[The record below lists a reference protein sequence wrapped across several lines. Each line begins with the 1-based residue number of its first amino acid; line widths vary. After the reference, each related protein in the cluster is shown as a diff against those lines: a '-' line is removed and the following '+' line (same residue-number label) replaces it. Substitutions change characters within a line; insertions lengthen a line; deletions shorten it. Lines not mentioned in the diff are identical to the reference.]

1 MGSQDNLLTNSPGK
15 AKKMK
20 SLILRFG
27 ILLGVLVLVV
37 SAGTIGFM
45 IVENLSLLDAFY
57 FTIVTVATV
66 GYGDVH
72 PISEAGKILSICL
85 IVAGVGTFSAVIV
98 SSAGLIFESRQDEVR
113 RQRNNVLI
121 GLFFSE
127 IGTPLLIQFV
137 TLDPG
142 GSELRGQAV
151 IRSDWKKRDFIRL
164 SKQIVQHKYSLNV
177 TGVALEN
184 LRSLLVDKTDFLVR
198 LIESPSLLE
207 HESFTELLLA
217 TIHLREELVARNT
230 FEDLPETDITHLLND
245 SVRVFR
251 LLTRRWVDYMHYLKN
266 AYPYLFSL
274 AMRNNPFN
282 EKRSPIVK

>member
-1 MGSQDNLLTNSPGK
+1 
-15 AKKMK
+15 MK
-20 SLILRFG
+20 SLFLRFG

-45 IVENLSLLDAFY
+45 IVENLSFLDSFY

-85 IVAGVGTFSAVIV
+85 IIAGVGTFSAVIV
-98 SSAGLIFESRQDEVR
+98 NSAGLIFERRQDDIR

-137 TLDPG
+137 ALDPG
-142 GSELRGQAV
+142 GSELRGEAFV
-151 IRSDWKKRDFIRL
+151 KSDWTKRDFISLR
-164 SKQIVQHKYSLNV
+164 KQILHHLYSLNV
-177 TGVALEN
+177 TGVTLEH

-207 HESFTELLLA
+207 HESFTELLWA
-217 TIHLREELVARNT
+217 TIHLREELGARNS
-230 FEDLPETDITHLLND
+230 FQDLPQTDIAHLLND
-245 SVRVFR
+245 SIRVYR
-251 LLTRRWVDYMHYLKN
+251 LLTSRWVEYMRYLKN

-274 AMRNNPFN
+274 AVRKNPFN

>member
-1 MGSQDNLLTNSPGK
+1 MNSLL
-15 AKKMK
+15 
-20 SLILRFG
+20 IRFG

-37 SAGTIGFM
+37 SAGTVGFM
-45 IVENLSLLDAFY
+45 LVENLSLLDAFY
-57 FTIVTVATV
+57 FTVVTVATV

-98 SSAGLIFESRQDEVR
+98 SSAGLIFERRQDDIR

-137 TLDPG
+137 ALDPS
-142 GSELRGQAV
+142 GSELRGKAFV
-151 IRSDWKKRDFIRL
+151 KSDWTKQDFISLR
-164 SKQIVQHKYSLNV
+164 KQIVQHIYSLNL
-177 TGVALEN
+177 TGVALEH

-207 HESFTELLLA
+207 HESFTELLWA
-217 TIHLREELVARNT
+217 TIHLREELVARNS
-230 FEDLPETDITHLLND
+230 FEDLPQTDNAHLLND
-245 SVRVFR
+245 SVRVFS
-251 LLTRRWVDYMHYLKN
+251 LLTTRWVDYMRYLKN

-274 AMRNNPFN
+274 AVRNNPFN

>member
-1 MGSQDNLLTNSPGK
+1 MR
-15 AKKMK
+15 
-20 SLILRFG
+20 SLFLRFG

-45 IVENLSLLDAFY
+45 MVENLSPLDAFY
-57 FTIVTVATV
+57 FTVVTVATV

-72 PISEAGKILSICL
+72 PISEAGKMLSICL

-98 SSAGLIFESRQDEVR
+98 NSAGLIFERRQDEIR
-113 RQRNNVLI
+113 RQRNNILI

-142 GSELRGQAV
+142 ASELRGEAF
-151 IRSDWKKRDFIRL
+151 IKSDWTNRDFINLR
-164 SKQIVQHKYSLNV
+164 KQIVQHKYYLDV
-177 TGVALEN
+177 TGVELDH
-184 LRSLLVDKTDFLVR
+184 LKSLLVEKTDFLVR
-198 LIESPSLLE
+198 LIESPTLLE
-207 HESFTELLLA
+207 HESFTELLWA
-217 TIHLREELVARNT
+217 TIHLREELVARNA
-230 FEDLPETDITHLLND
+230 FQNLPETDIDHLLND
-245 SVRVFR
+245 AIRVFR
-251 LLTRRWVDYMHYLKN
+251 LLTRRWVDYMHYLKD

-274 AMRNNPFN
+274 AVRNNPFN